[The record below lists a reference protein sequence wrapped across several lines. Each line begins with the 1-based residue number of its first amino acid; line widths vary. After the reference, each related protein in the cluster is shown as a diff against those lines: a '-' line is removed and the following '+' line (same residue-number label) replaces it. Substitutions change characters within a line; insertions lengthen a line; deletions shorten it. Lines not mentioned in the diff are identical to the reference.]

1 MMDKDLIKELKEKLE
16 KEKTALEE
24 ELKKFASKDEK
35 PKGDWDTKFPNWDS
49 NAAGGSA
56 METEADEVE
65 EYERR
70 LPVEHSLELKLTDI
84 SSALEKIGKGK
95 YGVCE
100 KCGKEM
106 GEARLKT
113 IPEARFCQ
121 SCII

>member
-1 MMDKDLIKELKEKLE
+1 MEKNLLKELKEKLE
-16 KEKTALEE
+16 KEKTSIEQ
-24 ELKKFASKDEK
+24 ELQKFAEKDDK

-70 LPVEHSLELKLTDI
+70 LPIEHGLELKLKDI
-84 SSALEKIGKGK
+84 NSSLEKMGKNK
-95 YGVCE
+95 YGICE
-100 KCGKEM
+100 KCGKEL
-106 GEARLKT
+106 GEARLKA

-121 SCII
+121 FCK

>member
-1 MMDKDLIKELKEKLE
+1 MNQNIIKELKEKLE
-16 KEKTALEE
+16 KEKLSLEQ
-24 ELKKFASKDEK
+24 ELKKFAAKDDK

-84 SSALEKIGKGK
+84 NSALEKIGKNK
-95 YGVCE
+95 YGLCE
-100 KCGKEM
+100 KCGKKIE
-106 GEARLKT
+106 EARLET

-121 SCII
+121 SC

>member
-1 MMDKDLIKELKEKLE
+1 MDKNLINELKEKME
-16 KEKTALEE
+16 KEKISIEE

-35 PKGDWDTKFPNWDS
+35 PKGDWDTKFPNLDS

-70 LPVEHSLELKLTDI
+70 LPIEHGLELKLKDI
-84 SSALEKIGKGK
+84 NSALEKIEKGG
-95 YGVCE
+95 YGICE
-100 KCGKEM
+100 KCGKEL
-106 GEARLKT
+106 EKERLKA

-121 SCII
+121 SCNK